1 MVSAEGNDRKVG
13 ADDVG
18 PKGGLV
24 SENLHQDM
32 DANGSN
38 SILPSKEEK
47 FNRYAMYCS
56 TLTTFY
62 YRNLSDPSKTLSFH
76 GIHLLL
82 SILLFIILFYE
93 N

>member
-1 MVSAEGNDRKVG
+1 MVSAEGNDRKGG

-18 PKGGLV
+18 PEGGLV

-32 DANGSN
+32 DANGSD
-38 SILPSKEEK
+38 SILHSKGEK

-56 TLTTFY
+56 TVTTFY
-62 YRNLSDPSKTLSFH
+62 YLNLSDSSKTLSFH
-76 GIHLLL
+76 V
-82 SILLFIILFYE
+82 LLFVILFYK